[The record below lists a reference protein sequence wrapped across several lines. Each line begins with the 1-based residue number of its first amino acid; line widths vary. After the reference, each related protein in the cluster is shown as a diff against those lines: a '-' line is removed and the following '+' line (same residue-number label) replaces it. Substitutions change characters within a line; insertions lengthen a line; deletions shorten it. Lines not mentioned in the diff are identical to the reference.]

1 MNSKRIKKIIIFLIV
16 IFIICFIIYKSG
28 ENTQYMNNLD
38 YNINLLE
45 NGDMEIIETW
55 DMYINHTNT
64 IFRDLN
70 LYGYDNIENISVVDL
85 ETGKELNKIDQLRT
99 VTTDKIFNITDE
111 ETASIE
117 KLNSIITEETKWA
130 EETNKTAEQTRIFLI
145 VVLVLYVI
153 LFIRFILKIIKY
165 VKINK
170 RDNDGLIKKELI
182 CKKEIL

>member
-1 MNSKRIKKIIIFLIV
+1 
-16 IFIICFIIYKSG
+16 
-28 ENTQYMNNLD
+28 
-38 YNINLLE
+38 
-45 NGDMEIIETW
+45 
-55 DMYINHTNT
+55 MYINHTNT